1 MMSDKVQ
8 KSETKTRAE
17 VQRIMKGFVEW
28 RLGHT
33 GDPLSLTIR
42 PSSFMTRIQTNIY
55 LVFPQ
60 KILLKVSSDFT
71 LCSAIAAYSF
81 IRFSIASFM
90 QYTQAIQA
98 STANKGGKSHNR
110 TGKNEISFSIL

>member
-1 MMSDKVQ
+1 MENENKEIGRDLAVATQRIFTETGNSNSECMMSDKVQ

-42 PSSFMTRIQTNIY
+42 PSSLMTRI
-55 LVFPQ
+55 
-60 KILLKVSSDFT
+60 
-71 LCSAIAAYSF
+71 
-81 IRFSIASFM
+81 
-90 QYTQAIQA
+90 
-98 STANKGGKSHNR
+98 
-110 TGKNEISFSIL
+110 

>member
-1 MMSDKVQ
+1 MKSDKVQ

-42 PSSFMTRIQTNIY
+42 PSSFMTRTTFKKRLVNIWGPYDVIMTSFQIFTKIEY
-55 LVFPQ
+55 LG
-60 KILLKVSSDFT
+60 L
-71 LCSAIAAYSF
+71 
-81 IRFSIASFM
+81 
-90 QYTQAIQA
+90 
-98 STANKGGKSHNR
+98 N
-110 TGKNEISFSIL
+110 

>member
-42 PSSFMTRIQTNIY
+42 PSSLMTRIKLY
-55 LVFPQ
+55 LFSFSPD
-60 KILLKVSSDFT
+60 K
-71 LCSAIAAYSF
+71 SF
-81 IRFSIASFM
+81 ILV
-90 QYTQAIQA
+90 TLV
-98 STANKGGKSHNR
+98 TCV
-110 TGKNEISFSIL
+110 